1 MPAGYGN
8 TPEVTKALQPSVL
21 WAQRKDS
28 VFVTVDVKDA
38 KDVSVQLE
46 DESLSF
52 SARSGEDDV
61 AYSFHLDLF
70 AQIRREESK
79 CSTKRCPVFCLRKG
93 SQETWPRLQKSGK
106 LPWVKID
113 WQKWADSD
121 EEDEKGAFD
130 TSGLEGM
137 DFSNLSPEEVEGSDD
152 RDSILADLDED
163 VAVFTDEEAS

>member
-1 MPAGYGN
+1 MAAGYGS
-8 TPEVTKALQPSVL
+8 TPEVPKALQPSVL

-46 DESLSF
+46 DD
-52 SARSGEDDV
+52 RSWKQRKDDV

-70 AQIRREESK
+70 AQIRREEPLK
-79 CSTKRCPVFCLRKG
+79 
-93 SQETWPRLQKSGK
+93 ETQ
-106 LPWVKID
+106 
-113 WQKWADSD
+113 QADSD

-137 DFSNLSPEEVEGSDD
+137 DFSNLSPEEVEGPKAQNDGAGGSDD

-163 VAVFTDEEAS
+163 VAVFTDEEARLHCLMSRSETTEKGVNKSPVGSTG